1 MPNVSIYLS
10 AEMYLKLQ
18 KAGDMS
24 KTVQEALN
32 LLWSTRAKEKNRQ
45 LDVEKDEPGK
55 LAVGETVEGQLVSK
69 DKDETEAGSSVEK

>member
-32 LLWSTRAKEKNRQ
+32 LLWTTRDKKKNKQ
-45 LDVEKDEPGK
+45 LEVK
-55 LAVGETVEGQLVSK
+55 
-69 DKDETEAGSSVEK
+69 